1 MNHHFSMLMA
11 AGAACLVVLS
21 GCSKEDM
28 DADTRDVGWVNRSVA
43 ACPAVAAS
51 AKAGWTDGRFSIAD
65 LERFQGA
72 LVVAR
77 NSPVKGQDC
86 APKYLTPTS
95 TRDVVVEDS
104 PLITTTMTLMPDG
117 RGGTIMMPQ
126 TQIIPQSHTILAEE

>member
-1 MNHHFSMLMA
+1 MNSRVSMLMA
-11 AGAACLVVLS
+11 AGAALILLC

-43 ACPAVAAS
+43 ACPAVASA

-104 PLITTTMTLMPDG
+104 PLVTTTITPMPDG